1 MIEQNEQGQ
10 EQYGP
15 SACKKLKLSPRTSK
29 TSPIKSRNF
38 SSSQSKLA
46 TPIIKRKRQSLE
58 QSNRTAVLPQS
69 ILKSNSRTIV
79 DDSIFDENT
88 SVNTSLQ
95 AECENSIRRSRLGL
109 TPRKSVRTPL
119 KSHVKF
125 DDLRYSGSSADQSSR
140 NDSIPHNLTDSSKQ
154 SKNST
159 ASTLDDVFY
168 SPEHSFEATKER
180 AAIEEP
186 SLQTESKETFDCSMA
201 EDKHSPLAKA
211 AVVVENTNKVPVA
224 ENDLSTNRLNFQS
237 PKSRRSYKRSFGES
251 PTPVRSSPRLAKKLS
266 ETIEED
272 ETVKQPLSSNVAV
285 QKLRGR
291 RSLSRSVLEN
301 NAFSTLKSNVS
312 WAPKDL
318 GRESYSAASS
328 LNSSIDVNSSFEAF
342 LENQKYIGNT
352 WESSFDTSNS
362 LLMSDKEGEVVSKTT
377 EVINVETRR
386 ESLRRKDTGKFVY

>member
-10 EQYGP
+10 EQYEP
-15 SACKKLKLSPRTSK
+15 SPCKKLKLSSRTSK
-29 TSPIKSRNF
+29 TSPIRSKNF

-58 QSNRTAVLPQS
+58 QSNLTAVLPQS

-140 NDSIPHNLTDSSKQ
+140 NDSFPHNLTDSSKQ

-168 SPEHSFEATKER
+168 SPEHSLEASKE
-180 AAIEEP
+180 P
-186 SLQTESKETFDCSMA
+186 CLQTESKETFDCSIA
-201 EDKHSPLAKA
+201 EDKHS

-272 ETVKQPLSSNVAV
+272 ETVKQPLAV

-318 GRESYSAASS
+318 DREPYSAASS
-328 LNSSIDVNSSFEAF
+328 LNSSVDVNSSFEAF

-352 WESSFDTSNS
+352 WDSSFDTSNS
-362 LLMSDKEGEVVSKTT
+362 LLMSDREGEVVSKTT

-386 ESLRRKDTGKFVY
+386 ESLRRRDTGKFIY